1 MLSFDAL
8 DVNVMTQG
16 DDWTPL
22 IRAVAYGNDDVAM
35 ALLNCG
41 RHIHINQ
48 QDFVGNNVLMFLAVR
63 QASTAASVQLQSN
76 LTSLLIEKGVEMNT
90 KVILLYLH

>member
-1 MLSFDAL
+1 MLSFDTL

-35 ALLNCG
+35 VLLNCG

-63 QASTAASVQLQSN
+63 QATTAASVQLQSN
-76 LTSLLIEKGVEMNT
+76 LTSLLVEKGVEMNA